1 MEIFWF
7 FLVITSPVAVP
18 FLIMIFLE
26 PNGNLLNRC
35 KSTLKLNS
43 QTGLL
48 EQKLFWLS
56 ISIPICYFLM
66 FGTII
71 WKDYTPDLSTTG
83 LNVFISI
90 SKFPLAMLSIAVPLA
105 VTVASFH
112 STQQTAEQI
121 SIAMRKSNL
130 ESYYLHRTEFFSY
143 FERYEKATYL
153 DCFNANFKINPR
165 LYDNCFKG
173 RPEEGTPEVENDFF
187 VKIEISFITFEKH
200 IDATIRGEREPRS
213 IIGHYLINACPNLF
227 YLSVAMGLSEIYET
241 LSEKVKLIPVSLE
254 SYEPN
259 EARLHGTLG
268 DSTREAIAAYR
279 YARDYYDILCKY
291 AGREPYQH
299 TDTYNY
305 LAWGKHPDLEEGNIE
320 WFHREVAPSM
330 HAHAQILGLKT
341 NTTHFNQT
349 IS

>member
-1 MEIFWF
+1 MDLFWF
-7 FLVITSPVAVP
+7 FLAIISPAAVP
-18 FLIMIFLE
+18 LLIMIFLE
-26 PNGNLLNRC
+26 PGESFLSKC
-35 KSTLKLNS
+35 QSTLKLNS
-43 QTGLL
+43 QAGLL
-48 EQKLFWLS
+48 EQKIFWLS
-56 ISIPICYFLM
+56 ISIPTCYFLM

-71 WKDYTPDLSTTG
+71 WKDYVPDLSSTG
-83 LNVFISI
+83 LNVFIGI

-143 FERYEKATYL
+143 FERYKKAIYL
-153 DCFNANFKINPR
+153 DCLVANFEVNPR

-187 VKIEISFITFEKH
+187 VRIEISFMTFEKH
-200 IDATIRGEREPRS
+200 MDTAIRGKRDERQV
-213 IIGHYLINACPNLF
+213 IGSYLINACPSLR
-227 YLSVAMGLSEIYET
+227 YLSVTLGLSEIYET

-254 SYEPN
+254 SN
-259 EARLHGTLG
+259 EARLHATLG
-268 DSTREAIAAYR
+268 DSTKEAIAAYR

-291 AGREPYQH
+291 AGRELYQQVEE
-299 TDTYNY
+299 YNY
-305 LAWGKHPDLEEGNIE
+305 LAWGKHPDLEGGNIE
-320 WFHREVAPSM
+320 WFHREVAPRM
-330 HAHAQILGLKT
+330 HAHAQVLGLKT

-349 IS
+349 IK